1 MVLIIKSNLIRLTLF
16 FFLFSSFAVARNDIW
31 EELFSFSFFK
41 NRGYEVLRRICDEV
55 GGRLAGSPANE
66 RAMGILIDEAK
77 KDGLIVQKESFEMP
91 AWTRQSDTVEL
102 IEPIRLIFRA
112 VGLGFNNPLI
122 TEPLEVVFAQ
132 NGYSGDY
139 DNIDANNKITLVLQT
154 RPKNKEELLRYEAIE
169 IAAEKGARAILFVN
183 DKPGGLVLAGVGNFQ
198 GKPNHIPA
206 FSITKEDGER
216 LIRLIQNGVKPKIRI
231 VSNSYCK
238 NVASHNLV
246 YRIQGKSE
254 RKIVIG
260 SHFDSWDISQGAVD
274 NGVGL
279 AVLYEVAR
287 NLSRFTGKINRT
299 IEIVWFNGEELGLW
313 GSKRYVEKHK
323 DEVDCMI
330 NLDMPGTPRG
340 FNSMGFKDL
349 IPFLQSFVD
358 SLNGF
363 DLNQTVVNS
372 PWTNSDHMYFMF
384 EGVRAITLTWY
395 MDESMY
401 RHYHDYGDTFDKVN
415 KRYISDA
422 SSIVSILAF
431 ELSNYPSKFVRL
443 TKDEVKNL
451 LYEYKLESRLK
462 KQKEWHFD

>member
-1 MVLIIKSNLIRLTLF
+1 MILISKVNSFKLF
-16 FFLFSSFAVARNDIW
+16 IFLFLLPSFIVARNEDW
-31 EELFSFSFFK
+31 EKLFSFSYFN
-41 NRGYEVLRRICDEV
+41 NRGYEVLKRICDEA
-55 GGRLAGSPANE
+55 GGRLAGTLPNE
-66 RAMGILIDEAK
+66 KAINILIDEAK
-77 KDGLIVQKESFEMP
+77 KDGLVVEKESFEMP
-91 AWTRQSDTVEL
+91 TWIRLSDTVEVT
-102 IEPIRLIFRA
+102 EPFRAIFRA

-122 TEPLEVVFAQ
+122 TDPTEVVFAQ
-132 NGYSGDY
+132 NGYPEDY
-139 DNIDANNKITLVLQT
+139 NNIVVKNKIALVLQV

-169 IAAEKGARAILFVN
+169 IAERKGARAILFVN

-198 GKPNHIPA
+198 GKPNPIPA

-216 LIRLIQNGVKPKIRI
+216 LIRLIQSGVKPKLRI
-231 VSNSYCK
+231 VSNSFCRNATTY
-238 NVASHNLV
+238 NLFCRV
-246 YRIQGKSE
+246 QGKSE

-260 SHFDSWDISQGAVD
+260 GHFDSWDISQGAVD

-287 NLSRFTGKINRT
+287 NLSRFSGKINRT

-340 FNSMGFKDL
+340 FNSMGFNDL
-349 IPFLQSFVD
+349 IPLLRSIVD

-363 DLNQTVVNS
+363 DLNQTVTNS

-384 EGVRAITLTWY
+384 EGIPAITLTGY

-443 TKDEVKNL
+443 TKEEVKNL
-451 LYEYKLESRLK
+451 LYEHKIETRLK